1 MKVGKSTLKSGLS
14 VKDLQI
20 KAGIPQ
26 RNVRCQHGGFSSAPV
41 MDEP

>member
-14 VKDLQI
+14 VKDPQI
-20 KAGIPQ
+20 KVGIPQ
-26 RNVRCQHGGFSSAPV
+26 RNGKRQHGGFSSAPV